1 MQVVDDAA
9 PHAAAP
15 RSAAARFGGQ
25 LTVAQLPASGHVAVV
40 ADADS
45 AVAPTVGQRARVYL
59 ELTKPGIVRM
69 VLITA
74 AAGFFMGSGLPL
86 DVVLLLHTLFGIGL
100 VASGACALNEYVERD
115 ADARMRRTAVRPI
128 PSGRIEPRVAL
139 RFAVAL
145 CGLGLLHLIGFVG
158 LATAAI
164 VAATLA
170 SYVWVYT
177 PLKRRTWM
185 ATLVGAVPGALPILA
200 GAVAGS
206 GRVTALGLALF
217 GILFLWQMP
226 HFYALAWLYRDD
238 YARGG
243 FRLLTIDDPLGART
257 GRQIVL
263 FGLAL
268 FFVSLQPVLLGVSGV
283 LYLLAALAFGGAFVA
298 LGVAMALQ
306 RDDRRAVRLFLG
318 SVAYLPLL
326 LLMMV
331 VDRLIG

>member
-1 MQVVDDAA
+1 LAWVELQAVNVAVL
-9 PHAAAP
+9 P
-15 RSAAARFGGQ
+15 FGGQ
-25 LTVAQLPASGHVAVV
+25 LTVAQLPASGRVAVATDVHVA
-40 ADADS
+40 DS
-45 AVAPTVGQRARVYL
+45 PTVGQRVRVYV

-74 AAGFFMGSGLPL
+74 AAGFFMSSGVPI
-86 DVVLLLHTLFGIGL
+86 DVLLLLHTLVGIGL
-100 VASGACALNEYVERD
+100 VASGACALNQYVERE
-115 ADARMRRTAVRPI
+115 ADARMNRTALRPI
-128 PSGRIEPRVAL
+128 PSGRMEARVAL
-139 RFAVAL
+139 RFSIAL
-145 CGLGLLHLIGFVG
+145 CGLGLLHLLAFVG
-158 LATAAI
+158 LPTAAI
-164 VAATLA
+164 VAATVV
-170 SYVWVYT
+170 SYVWLYT

-226 HFYALAWLYRDD
+226 HFYALAWLYRHD

-243 FRLLTIDDPLGART
+243 FRLLTVDDPAGVRT
-257 GRQIVL
+257 AQQIVL

-268 FFVSLQPVLLGVSGV
+268 FFVSLQPVLLGASGI
-283 LYLLAALAFGGAFVA
+283 LYLVSAIALGGGFVA
-298 LGVAMALQ
+298 LGLAMALR